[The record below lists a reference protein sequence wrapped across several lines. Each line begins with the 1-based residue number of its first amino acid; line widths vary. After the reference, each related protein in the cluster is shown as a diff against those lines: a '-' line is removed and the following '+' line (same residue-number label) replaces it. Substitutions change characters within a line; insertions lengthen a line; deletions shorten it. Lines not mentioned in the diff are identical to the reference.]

1 MKKIFTSVLLTFIL
15 FNFSFA
21 DKVDDEKAR
30 KVAIAHLSQV
40 QDFVGSINL
49 DLAQI
54 YNTTI
59 QSAFNPNEFENTPLL
74 YIYNIGDNNGI
85 ILVSGDDVA
94 SPILGYTMSGS
105 FDINNLP
112 YNFKN
117 GLKVTKV
124 K

>member
-74 YIYNIGDNNGI
+74 YIYNIGDNNGKN
-85 ILVSGDDVA
+85 LW
-94 SPILGYTMSGS
+94 
-105 FDINNLP
+105 NN
-112 YNFKN
+112 
-117 GLKVTKV
+117 
-124 K
+124 